1 MSSPKFLRL
10 RELEPCW
17 ANRGKNGRRKLPKS
31 GNSGSGLF
39 SSLDRS
45 SSDVLS
51 DGEHQSIGSREV
63 THALTGHRGGNNLQA
78 KPGSGGPREKTR
90 NLTPSPVIAV
100 YAPEIGFFHK
110 AFKLSK
116 GGGPEASLRILLICM
131 SPPVPQLSG
140 RSPRGFFCA
149 GYELNVTV
157 WGWERPPS

>member
-51 DGEHQSIGSREV
+51 DGLGLGSREV

-140 RSPRGFFCA
+140 RSPRGFFCT